1 MSDVMP
7 PAKRHRRTPVL
18 WLLGGIGVAAGV
30 ALAVVLLLM
39 LAKNPEPG
47 ETPESAVEAYL
58 TALSEADAE
67 AALEVID
74 SPPDT
79 THMTDSVLAYS
90 QRHESI
96 DLIEVEELRRTD
108 NDSTAEEVRATFTKH
123 RSGHDPHE
131 ITFPF
136 DTQLNE
142 DSGLWEVHDA
152 AVRIR
157 RPEVGD
163 LDLNLNAEPFEAEET
178 YVFWW
183 PRYELTF
190 DQEYF
195 EFGSPQYSRP
205 GFESNTTGDPL
216 DRMEVT
222 LTSEGEDVWRQALN
236 DEVKECLTSTQIQAG
251 CGLDLRDE
259 IDGASVEEDS
269 ITRSISTSVE
279 RALRAAVPEID
290 PEHLPFVF
298 SRGGLPNVHV
308 EYETAD
314 SGAAEDYESYPVYM
328 HRPRVDMGT
337 SSDPEVQWL
346 KPGHSDLP

>member
-1 MSDVMP
+1 MSDVMS
-7 PAKRHRRTPVL
+7 PAKKHRRTLVL
-18 WLLGGIGVAAGV
+18 WILGGIGVAAGV
-30 ALAVVLLLM
+30 VLAVVLLVM
-39 LAKNPEPG
+39 ITKNPEPG

-74 SPPDT
+74 APPDT

-90 QRHESI
+90 QRDESI
-96 DLIEVEELRRTD
+96 DLIEVEELRRMD
-108 NDSTAEEVRATFTKH
+108 DDSTAEEVQATFTKQ
-123 RSGHDPHE
+123 RSGHDPRE
-131 ITFPF
+131 IFFPF

-142 DSGLWEVHDA
+142 DSGLWEVRDA
-152 AVRIR
+152 AVRIP

-163 LDLNLNAEPFEAEET
+163 LDLKLNAEPFEADET

-205 GFESNTTGDPL
+205 GFESNTSGNPL

-222 LTSEGEDVWRQALN
+222 LTSEGEDVWRRALTE
-236 DEVKECLTSTQIQAG
+236 EVNQCLTSNQVQAG
-251 CGLDLRDE
+251 CGLDLPHE
-259 IDGASVEEDS
+259 IDGASVEDGS

-279 RALRAAVPEID
+279 RALRASVPEIA
-290 PEHLPFVF
+290 PEHLPLVF
-298 SRGGLPNVHV
+298 SRGGLPTVHV

-314 SGAAEDYESYPVYM
+314 SGTAEENESYPAYM
-328 HRPRVDMGT
+328 HRPRVDMDT

-346 KPGHSDLP
+346 EPGHSDLP